1 MFIMKVREVRK
12 QADRENSLYRK
23 CVPAESGNEPL
34 PFSADRVY
42 LKKVHH
48 FVKNPFRECGWC
60 VGLLHQHLFFKRQSE
75 SSDGS
80 CDAAGISAGVLLRI
94 QGENDL

>member
-23 CVPAESGNEPL
+23 CVPAESGNEFL

-48 FVKNPFRECGWC
+48 FVKNPSGKVRC
-60 VGLLHQHLFFKRQSE
+60 VI
-75 SSDGS
+75 
-80 CDAAGISAGVLLRI
+80 ASASVFLKAVKAF
-94 QGENDL
+94 

>member
-23 CVPAESGNEPL
+23 CVPAESGNEFL

-48 FVKNPFRECGWC
+48 FVKDPSGKCGWC
-60 VGLLHQHLFFKRQSE
+60 IVLLHQRLFF
-75 SSDGS
+75 
-80 CDAAGISAGVLLRI
+80 
-94 QGENDL
+94 

>member
-48 FVKNPFRECGWC
+48 FVKNP
-60 VGLLHQHLFFKRQSE
+60 L
-75 SSDGS
+75 GS
-80 CDAAGISAGVLLRI
+80 VAGALGYCISICFLTAVRVF
-94 QGENDL
+94 

>member
-48 FVKNPFRECGWC
+48 FVKNPFRA
-60 VGLLHQHLFFKRQSE
+60 VSYTHLDVYKRQ
-75 SSDGS
+75 GGTGG
-80 CDAAGISAGVLLRI
+80 AAGSKPRCP
-94 QGENDL
+94 D

>member
-23 CVPAESGNEPL
+23 CVPAESGNEFL

-48 FVKNPFRECGWC
+48 FVKDPSGKCGWC
-60 VGLLHQHLFFKRQSE
+60 IVLLHQRLFFKRQSE
-75 SSDGS
+75 PSYGS
-80 CDAAGISAGVLLRI
+80 YDAADIGAWVLFRI
-94 QGENDL
+94 

>member
-23 CVPAESGNEPL
+23 CVPAESGNEFL

-48 FVKNPFRECGWC
+48 FVKKPSGKCGFSI
-60 VGLLHQHLFFKRQSE
+60 VLLHQRLAFERQSE
-75 SSDGS
+75 PSVGS
-80 CDAAGISAGVLLRI
+80 CDAAAIGAWVPARI
-94 QGENDL
+94 QGENDS